1 MKPTGETKTADA
13 TNNVAIVEDDAEV
26 RRSLINIINR
36 ETGMSCAGAF
46 GTGQEALEQIPRL
59 RPQTVLMDINLPGMS
74 GIECVRKLAEA
85 VPGLQI
91 VMLTVYHDTKAIFD
105 SLAAG
110 AVGYLLKPVRA
121 DELVRAI
128 RDVRAGGAPMSTNIA
143 RQVVQ
148 AFKKPA
154 SPERGDVPDLSPRE
168 REVLELLAKGYQSK
182 EIATQ
187 LGIAYWTVES
197 HVAHIY
203 QKLHVRSRAEAVA
216 KYLHK

>member
-1 MKPTGETKTADA
+1 MKPTNETNLSDA
-13 TNNVAIVEDDAEV
+13 LITVAIVEDDVEV
-26 RRSLINIINR
+26 RHSLIDIINR
-36 ETGMSCAGAF
+36 EAGMSCAGAF
-46 GTGQEALEQIPRL
+46 GTAREALEQIPEL

-74 GIECVRKLAEA
+74 GVECARKLAVA

-91 VMLTVYHDTKAIFD
+91 VMLTVYHDSKAIFD

-110 AVGYLLKPVRA
+110 AVGYLLKPVRT

-154 SPERGDVPDLSPRE
+154 PPERRDVPDLSPRE

-182 EIATQ
+182 EIATL
-187 LGIAYWTVES
+187 LGIGYWTVES
-197 HVAHIY
+197 HVGHIY

-216 KYLHK
+216 RYLHT

>member
-1 MKPTGETKTADA
+1 MNASSETNTPIS
-13 TNNVAIVEDDAEV
+13 VAIVEDDAEV

-36 ETGMSCAGAF
+36 EAGMNCAGAF
-46 GTGQEALEQIPRL
+46 ASAEEALGQAPGL
-59 RPQTVLMDINLPGMS
+59 RPQILLMDINLPGMS
-74 GIECVRKLAEA
+74 GIECVRGLSE
-85 VPGLQI
+85 VMPELQI
-91 VMLTVYHDTKAIFD
+91 VMLTVYHDSNAIFE

-110 AVGYLLKPVRA
+110 AIGYLLKPVPA
-121 DELVRAI
+121 AKLTQAI
-128 RDVRAGGAPMSTNIA
+128 RDARAGGAPMSTKIA

-154 SPERGDVPDLSPRE
+154 PTEHGDLPELSLSSRE
-168 REVLELLAKGYQSK
+168 REVLELLAKGYRSK

-187 LGIAYWTVES
+187 LAIAHCTVAS

-216 KYLHK
+216 KYLRN

>member
-13 TNNVAIVEDDAEV
+13 TINVAIVEDDAEV

-85 VPGLQI
+85 VPGLPI

-203 QKLHVRSRAEAVA
+203 QKLRVRSRAEAVA

>member
-1 MKPTGETKTADA
+1 MKPTGETKTAD
-13 TNNVAIVEDDAEV
+13 TTINVAIVEDDMEV

-46 GTGQEALEQIPRL
+46 GTGQEALEQIPIL

-85 VPGLQI
+85 VPGLPI

-110 AVGYLLKPVRA
+110 AIGYLLKPVRA

-128 RDVRAGGAPMSTNIA
+128 RDVRAGGAPMSTSIA

-148 AFKKPA
+148 AFKKPT

-216 KYLHK
+216 KYLQN

>member
-1 MKPTGETKTADA
+1 MKPAKDA
-13 TNNVAIVEDDAEV
+13 EKSISVAIVEDDAEV
-26 RRSLINIINR
+26 RGSLINIINR

-46 GTGQEALEQIPRL
+46 GTAQEALEQIPRL

-128 RDVRAGGAPMSTNIA
+128 RDVRGGGAPMSANIA

-154 SPERGDVPDLSPRE
+154 APERGDVPDLSPRE

>member
-1 MKPTGETKTADA
+1 MKPTGETKTAGA
-13 TNNVAIVEDDAEV
+13 TINVTIVEDDAEV

-128 RDVRAGGAPMSTNIA
+128 RDVRAGGAPMSTSIA

-216 KYLHK
+216 KYLQN

>member
-13 TNNVAIVEDDAEV
+13 TINVAIVEDDVEV

-46 GTGQEALEQIPRL
+46 GAAREALEQIPRL

-85 VPGLQI
+85 VPGLPI

-110 AVGYLLKPVRA
+110 AIGYLLKPVRA

-128 RDVRAGGAPMSTNIA
+128 RDVRSGGAPMSTNIA

-148 AFKKPA
+148 AFRKPA

-187 LGIAYWTVES
+187 LDIAYWTVES

-203 QKLHVRSRAEAVA
+203 QKLHVRSRAQAVA

>member
-1 MKPTGETKTADA
+1 MNASSETNTPIS
-13 TNNVAIVEDDAEV
+13 VAIVEDDAEV

-36 ETGMSCAGAF
+36 EAGMNCAGAF
-46 GTGQEALEQIPRL
+46 ASAEEALGQAPGL
-59 RPQTVLMDINLPGMS
+59 RPQILLMDINLPGMS

-85 VPGLQI
+85 VPGLPI

-203 QKLHVRSRAEAVA
+203 QKLHVRSRAQAVA
-216 KYLHK
+216 RYLHK

>member
-1 MKPTGETKTADA
+1 MKPTGENKTAD
-13 TNNVAIVEDDAEV
+13 TTINVAIVEDDAEV

-36 ETGMSCAGAF
+36 EAGMSCAGAF
-46 GTGQEALEQIPRL
+46 GAAREALEQIPRL

-128 RDVRAGGAPMSTNIA
+128 RDVRAGGAPMSTSIA

-168 REVLELLAKGYQSK
+168 REVVELLAKGYQSK

>member
-1 MKPTGETKTADA
+1 MTPTGETKTAD
-13 TNNVAIVEDDAEV
+13 TTINVAIVEDDAEV

-36 ETGMSCAGAF
+36 EAGMNCAGAF
-46 GTGQEALEQIPRL
+46 GAAQEALEQIPGL

-85 VPGLQI
+85 VPGLPI

-110 AVGYLLKPVRA
+110 AIGYLLKPVRA

-216 KYLHK
+216 KYLHQ

>member
-1 MKPTGETKTADA
+1 MKPTGETNTAD
-13 TNNVAIVEDDAEV
+13 TTINVVIVEDDAEV

-36 ETGMSCAGAF
+36 ATGMSCAGAF
-46 GTGQEALEQIPRL
+46 GAAKEALEQIPRL
-59 RPQTVLMDINLPGMS
+59 RPEIVLMDINLPGMS
-74 GIECVRKLAEA
+74 GIECMRKLAEA
-85 VPGLQI
+85 APGLQI

-148 AFKKPA
+148 AFKKQA
-154 SPERGDVPDLSPRE
+154 SLERGDVPDLSPRE
-168 REVLELLAKGYQSK
+168 REVPELLAKGYQSK
-182 EIATQ
+182 KIATQ

-216 KYLHK
+216 KYLHN